1 MDALTPQ
8 QLDRL
13 MPALE
18 EGLVHLGQSLPEPA
32 RRQLID
38 YLDQLL
44 HWNRAY
50 NLTAV
55 DQPEAMIERHLIDS
69 LSVRPWLR
77 GDRVVDIGTGAGL
90 PGLMLAIAEPEREF
104 MLVDSNGKKMRF
116 LRHVVRRLRL
126 DNVEARQARV
136 ETLVTEP
143 VPDTIVARALAP
155 LPRLVDWVAPW
166 LNRGARLLAMK
177 GALDEDERSQ
187 VPDAYNVAL
196 DPLTWTGQS
205 GTRCLA
211 IVTHGERT

>member
-1 MDALTPQ
+1 MDALTPP
-8 QLDRL
+8 QLERL
-13 MPALE
+13 MSALE
-18 EGLVHLGQSLPEPA
+18 QGLDHLGQSLPQPA

-55 DQPEAMIERHLIDS
+55 DRPDQVVERHLIDS
-69 LSVRPWLR
+69 LSARPWLR

-90 PGLMLAIAEPEREF
+90 PGLVLAIAEPAREF
-104 MLVDSNGKKMRF
+104 TLVDSNGKKVRF
-116 LRHVVRRLRL
+116 LRHVVRRLGL
-126 DNVEARQARV
+126 DHVTARQIRV
-136 ETLVTEP
+136 ETLVSEP
-143 VPDTIVARALAP
+143 APDTIVARALAP

-166 LNRGARLLAMK
+166 LRQGARLLAMK
-177 GALDEDERSQ
+177 GALDEAERSQ

-196 DPLTWTGQS
+196 EPLTWTGQS